1 MAEKG
6 EILNQRYE
14 LDMFLGKGGSSEV
27 WKAKHIHLD
36 KLVAVKLLKK
46 DLMDNLQFY
55 ARFKQEAQIAS
66 SLIHENICSVSDFGF
81 AEEGRAF
88 LVMDFLEGESLA
100 TVLKRVDRVPVGAA
114 LSIIRQVLA
123 GLKAAHEMGVVHR
136 DVKPGNIFIAKK
148 KSGKRV
154 VKLVDFGISKMVS
167 ADKKDLGLT
176 TTGTLL
182 GTAFYLSP
190 EQIMETKGVDHRTD
204 LYAAG
209 AVIYKVITGK
219 APFMGEN
226 FGEIAVKIVND
237 PLVDPRDL
245 VEGLSAPVAK
255 IIKKALE
262 KDARARYESVDEM
275 IKGIDA
281 VYDAFQEDTIDSIY
295 SPNIEQ
301 LILKPIERKRFRPGR
316 KFKIAVVAASLVVV
330 AAAASLLAFRHSNVA
345 GENEAGS
352 LKAGGG
358 KAEKTAA
365 GQSQKGVETGPARVS
380 VTFQSV
386 PEGTRIRLGDMEVE
400 GDSLQVS
407 RSEQPLEVTLLAEGY
422 ADKKVSLVP
431 RSNLDVV
438 VTLDPLP
445 QPREPA
451 AAIKTTRPQ
460 TKKAAAKPAKAAAKP
475 AAEEQAPSKTSL
487 TSEVGQKKIKIGKM
501 DYARDFPDKETE
513 KK

>member
-6 EILNQRYE
+6 EIINQRYE
-14 LDMFLGKGGSSEV
+14 LIMLVGKGGSSEV

-46 DLMDNLQFY
+46 DLMDNVQFY

-66 SLIHENICSVSDFGF
+66 SLSHEAICSVSDFGF

-88 LVMDFLEGESLA
+88 LVMDFLEGESLS
-100 TVLKRVDRVPVGAA
+100 TVLKRVDRIPVGAA
-114 LSIIRQVLA
+114 LSIVRQVLI

-154 VKLVDFGISKMVS
+154 VKLVDFGISKMVA

-204 LYAAG
+204 LYASG
-209 AVIYKVITGK
+209 AVLYKVITGK

-237 PLVDPRDL
+237 PLVDPRDM

-262 KDARARYESVDEM
+262 KDVRFRYESVDAM
-275 IKGIDA
+275 IKDIDD
-281 VYDAFQEDTIDSIY
+281 VYDAFQEETIDSIY
-295 SPNIEQ
+295 SSNIEH
-301 LILKPIERKRFRPGR
+301 LILKPIERKRIRLGR
-316 KFKIAVVAASLVVV
+316 KFKIAVAGASIVVV
-330 AAAASLLAFRHSNVA
+330 IAAVALLAFRHSNGA
-345 GENEAGS
+345 GEKAADNSNAKGGQVEEAAPKESEIQGEAGP
-352 LKAGGG
+352 
-358 KAEKTAA
+358 E
-365 GQSQKGVETGPARVS
+365 RVS

-386 PEGTRIRLGDMEVE
+386 PEGTRIRIGDVEVA
-400 GDSLQVS
+400 GNNLQVD
-407 RSEQPLEVTLLAEGY
+407 RSEEPLEVILTAEGY
-422 ADKKVSLVP
+422 LEKKVTLVP
-431 RSNLDVV
+431 RSNLDVLV
-438 VTLDPLP
+438 AMDLLP
-445 QPREPA
+445 QPEKPA
-451 AAIKTTRPQ
+451 VAKTSRPQ
-460 TKKAAAKPAKAAAKP
+460 KKKPAAKPPPKEKARVD
-475 AAEEQAPSKTSL
+475 KTL
-487 TSEVGQKKIKIGKM
+487 TSEVGQKKKKIGKM
-501 DYARDFPDKETE
+501 DYARDFPDKKTE